1 MIHQPF
7 GPPAIIFAFL
17 AVPLVLGLVPPNRYY
32 GVRTAAAMASPDVW
46 KRVNRVAGWGV
57 LAASGIYV
65 TVARVWPYSRAAPGE
80 LGVMILHIASFAGP
94 LFGALI
100 MAGRYGRRLG

>member
-7 GPPAIIFAFL
+7 GLPAIIFAIL

-57 LAASGIYV
+57 VAASGIYAI
-65 TVARVWPYSRAAPGE
+65 VARAWPYSRAAPDDGR
-80 LGVMILHIASFAGP
+80 IWTLHLVSFAVP
-94 LFGALI
+94 LFAALI
-100 MAGRYGRRLG
+100 AAGRYGRKLG